1 MDPCALKQI
10 RETLSEGHARVVTE
24 RELNGLPVWY
34 MPIHIVTRPD
44 KPGKF
49 RICQD
54 AASKVGGTYLN
65 EHLCNGPDLLNS
77 LVGVLMRFRRHQVAV
92 SADIKNFFHMIHVAD
107 EDVAALRFLFFKDES
122 MREIDSIES
131 LVHIFGAS
139 SSPPVANFTFRRPK
153 SI

>member
-1 MDPCALKQI
+1 MATAKVFEKIDSFSNAKARLLKEKDKFLKDPARMEGTFKQI

-77 LVGVLMRFRRHQVAV
+77 LVGVLMRF
-92 SADIKNFFHMIHVAD
+92 
-107 EDVAALRFLFFKDES
+107 
-122 MREIDSIES
+122 
-131 LVHIFGAS
+131 
-139 SSPPVANFTFRRPK
+139 
-153 SI
+153 